1 MSRRRRDDG
10 PHKDDARSCRDV
22 AILLGL
28 YSPIAGLDSVEGAI
42 SKYYEEHGKLPANSS
57 GDATPYTGATVTW
70 SAVSSWLKYHTGV
83 TLARFCEKAGFK
95 DRLVRDHKEL
105 LRQRVQEFFD
115 EHGRRPGTKE
125 MPNENAWLKRHDS
138 SLRKVCDELRLPGL
152 SKLPEH
158 FRTGRTEDSCRQ
170 ELVEF
175 YKEHGRPPAPR
186 DVPNVYGWLHR
197 KGISWPT
204 FRREAGLP
212 APGMGRAAGKDPRTV
227 EGCRLKVVGFYEEYG
242 RRPKTREMPNIA
254 RWLCDH
260 AGTSL
265 QELCDELG
273 IPSREQFTLEFCRAE
288 LRSFNAQHG
297 RRPTVSEKR
306 PLYTW
311 LRTNTRYSLATLC
324 DEMGLPGRS
333 NMRRTR
339 RTCWKETQ
347 AFYDAHGV
355 RPRVTDLVNTHAW
368 LYNHGSSLTALCDEM
383 GLPPRPKKEPKAK
396 PPPVYVMGRTRESCR
411 EELRRFYQ
419 QQGRPPSPRDV
430 PKIYQWLHRHGIAW
444 TEFCDDAG
452 LPARKKGR
460 PRVSSESW

>member
-1 MSRRRRDDG
+1 
-10 PHKDDARSCRDV
+10 V

-28 YSPIAGLDSVEGAI
+28 YSPIAGLDSIEGAI
-42 SKYYEEHGKLPANSS
+42 SKYYEEHGKLPASSS
-57 GDATPYTGATVTW
+57 GDSTPYTGATVTW
-70 SAVSSWLKYHTGV
+70 KSVDGWLRYYTKT

-105 LRQRVQEFFD
+105 LRQRVQQFFD

-125 MPNENAWLKRHDS
+125 MPNENAWLTRRGS
-138 SLRKVCDELRLPGL
+138 SLRKMCDELGLPGL

-170 ELVEF
+170 ELIGF
-175 YKEHGRPPAPR
+175 YREHARPPVPS

-197 KGISWPT
+197 KGVSWT
-204 FRREAGLP
+204 RFCREAGIP
-212 APGMGRAAGKDPRTV
+212 DPGKGRAVGRHRRTV
-227 EGCRLKVVGFYEEYG
+227 ERCARKIRAFHKEHD
-242 RRPKTREMPNIA
+242 RRPRSCDMPNVA
-254 RWLCDH
+254 RWLLDH

-273 IPSREQFTLEFCRAE
+273 LPP
-288 LRSFNAQHG
+288 
-297 RRPTVSEKR
+297 RPKKEPKAKPPR
-306 PLYTW
+306 PK
-311 LRTNTRYSLATLC
+311 
-324 DEMGLPGRS
+324 
-333 NMRRTR
+333 
-339 RTCWKETQ
+339 KEPK
-347 AFYDAHGV
+347 AK
-355 RPRVTDLVNTHAW
+355 
-368 LYNHGSSLTALCDEM
+368 
-383 GLPPRPKKEPKAK
+383 PPRPKKEPKAK

-411 EELRRFYQ
+411 EELRRFHE